1 MRRTV
6 LLLFVALL
14 AAAPNTASS
23 DTTDGQP
30 IVEKFLTSGEL
41 AAGEKALSRHLEGHP
56 DDDQVRFELGVLQ
69 VVRAVERL
77 GQSLYRYGAK
87 GQRSMLLGMMGGN
100 FGAGGGVPILR
111 MPVPKNPD
119 PERIDYQQ
127 ARRILE
133 RFAADLEKAEMTLA
147 QVDDPDVEVPLHFGL
162 IRLDLNGDGV
172 RDEKEKLWRVYASIF
187 RRNRNVTRATAESFV
202 ISFDKADAHWLR
214 GYCHLLMAMCDV
226 GLAYDWSELFERT
239 GHVFFANIESPYSVT
254 QSPSGGFIGPILD
267 EVAMFHLVRFP
278 VKEPKRL
285 ESALGHLETMIEQSR
300 LTWKAIQ
307 AEDDDNREW
316 IPGPR
321 QTGVIPGIRVTQQ
334 MVDAWHE
341 FLDEAEALL
350 AGDKLIPFWRTNG
363 KGLGVNLR
371 RVFTEPRE
379 FDLILWVH
387 GSAAVPYLEEG
398 DLSSADTWRR
408 LQNVFGGQFIGFAVW
423 FN

>member
-1 MRRTV
+1 MRCTA

-14 AAAPNTASS
+14 ASVPNAASADTA
-23 DTTDGQP
+23 DGRP
-30 IVEKFLTSGEL
+30 LVEKFLMSGEL
-41 AAGEKALSRHLEGHP
+41 AAGEEALANHLENRPG
-56 DDDQVRFELGVLQ
+56 DDQVLFELGVLRA
-69 VVRAVERL
+69 VRAVEHL
-77 GQSLYRYGAK
+77 GQSLYRYGAR
-87 GQRSMLLGMMGGN
+87 GHRSVLFGMMGGN

-119 PERIDYQQ
+119 PDRIDYQH

-133 RFAADLEKAEMTLA
+133 RFAADLEKAEKTLA
-147 QVDDPDVEVPLHFGL
+147 QVDDPNVGLPLHFGL

-172 RDEKEKLWRVYASIF
+172 AQEHEKLWRVYASIF
-187 RRNRNVTRATAESFV
+187 RRNRNVTRATAEKFV
-202 ISFDKADAHWLR
+202 VSFDKADVHWLR

-226 GLAYDWSELFERT
+226 GRAYDWSELFERT
-239 GHVFFANIESPYSVT
+239 GHLFFANIESPYSVT
-254 QSPSGGFIGPILD
+254 QSSSGGFIGPILD
-267 EVAMFHLVRFP
+267 EVALYHLIRFP
-278 VKEPKRL
+278 VKEPERL
-285 ESALGHLETMIEQSR
+285 ESALRHLQIMIEQSR

-307 AEDDDNREW
+307 AEEDNNREW

-321 QTGVIPGIRVTQQ
+321 QSGVIPGIRVTRQ

-350 AGDKLIPFWRTNG
+350 AGEKLIPFWRNNSEDV
-363 KGLGVNLR
+363 GVNLR
-371 RVFTEPRE
+371 RAFTEPRE
-379 FDLILWVH
+379 FDAILWAH

-398 DLSSADTWRR
+398 DLTSADTWQR